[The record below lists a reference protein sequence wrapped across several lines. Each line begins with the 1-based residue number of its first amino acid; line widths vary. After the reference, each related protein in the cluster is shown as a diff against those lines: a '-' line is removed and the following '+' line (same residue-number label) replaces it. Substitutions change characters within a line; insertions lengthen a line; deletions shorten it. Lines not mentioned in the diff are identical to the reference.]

1 MNYMNQM
8 NFFYYMRHILI
19 IKTLLN
25 LSFYIQ
31 IKKFFNFLNINYTY
45 LMVFYI
51 NLFNFD
57 DNLILFIINLL
68 DFIMMHDK
76 ILIYLSSL
84 LYLMSLIIYGLYM
97 AIDHNKQMEIIGNDE
112 IIICYYGYPFY
123 KIINSIYI
131 KNINQNQYNF
141 IL

>member
-1 MNYMNQM
+1 M
-8 NFFYYMRHILI
+8 NFFYYIRHILI
-19 IKTLLN
+19 IKILLN

-31 IKKFFNFLNINYTY
+31 IQMFFNAYHINYSY

-68 DFIMMHDK
+68 DIIMMLYK
-76 ILIYLSSL
+76 ILIYLLSL
-84 LYLMSLIIYGLYM
+84 LYLMFLIIFCFSMVIY
-97 AIDHNKQMEIIGNDE
+97 HNKQMEIIGNDE

-123 KIINSIYI
+123 KKIILLIQFYI
-131 KNINQNQYNF
+131 KNINKNQ
-141 IL
+141 